1 MIPEEFL
8 RLLRENEAFREEIRR
23 QVLTDDLL
31 QLPGRV
37 ERLREEIREEFR
49 RVWEV
54 IRENSRQIT
63 TLARHLRQLAEQVQ
77 HLTER
82 MERVEAQIQENS
94 RQIAENSRQIAALT
108 ERMERVEAQIQENS
122 RQIAALTERMER
134 VEAQI
139 AETSRQIARLAE
151 EVQELRRSFG
161 RMQDLLGGTIEEIA
175 AAEIA
180 GILRRQGLEVSPM
193 GSLTF
198 DGEID
203 LIFWVRPPDRTLI
216 VECKHRV
223 VQPGA
228 FRALSRRL
236 RDPALWRELQRRG
249 LPLRLEAYLFGL
261 VRGIDVVD
269 AAQESGVGLWTTSE
283 GIIVPAV
290 PVDLEGP

>member
-77 HLTER
+77 H
-82 MERVEAQIQENS
+82 
-94 RQIAENSRQIAALT
+94 LT